1 MGDAR
6 SHSKNAPRFRRGRIR
21 AFAVLFLVSAGAA
34 PVLAQCSG
42 AIPNF
47 RVADETPGASITL
60 AWDAP
65 GGAPPGTTY
74 EIVRMDA
81 PGYCS
86 ISSGNLRTFTTTSTT
101 FAAILDLPNS
111 AYTFTVRLQSDPT
124 VSAGCQYATDTFPPP
139 VKPSLAGA
147 SPTPGQAV
155 LTYSYPIETA
165 YFAMLLFRGTTAASQ
180 PDLVAA
186 PEYCPAGSVFT
197 FTDYGPGGSAAGGGT
212 LSGPYF
218 YRLFAYNFGS
228 AAGEAGVPSD
238 LISINVIGT
247 CSAPDAPRN
256 PTIASATNPGA
267 PVTGTDFLALS
278 WQAPLTGQP
287 PSGYEYRINGDAFT
301 AVAGL
306 SAIAPPRG
314 TNDPITLT
322 VRARACNPSVAGPEV
337 SSTVVA
343 PASPGA
349 NFSFT
354 TPTQAT
360 KPITFT
366 DTSSPQATSW
376 LWLFDDGTSETVQ
389 SPTHTFST
397 VGIHQ
402 VALIASNGSGSSVKV
417 VSINVVAA
425 SASVVVTASRQRQAF
440 DATDDPGRRRLA
452 AVLLR
457 GEGHTLVALRS
468 LGTEDTVVY
477 LRFLDRAG
485 NPVAERRLVAPTGQE
500 ATQDIGAYGLTGEYT
515 LEVVMSGRVV
525 AALISDSAPQRT
537 TRPVKRAPDEN

>member
-6 SHSKNAPRFRRGRIR
+6 LHTKGATRSWQSRVRVVAILLL
-21 AFAVLFLVSAGAA
+21 AATAAA
-34 PVLAQCSG
+34 PMVAQCSG

-47 RVADETPGASITL
+47 RVTDETPGSSITL

-65 GGAPPGTTY
+65 GGAPPSTVY
-74 EIVRMDA
+74 EIVRVNA

-86 ISSGNLRTFTTTSTT
+86 IPTGSVRTYTTTSTT
-101 FAAILDLPNS
+101 FTAILDVPNS
-111 AYTFTVRLQSDPT
+111 AYTFTVRLQSDPS
-124 VSAGCQYATDTFPPP
+124 VSAGCQYASDTFPPP
-139 VKPSLAGA
+139 SKPSLAGA

-155 LTYSYPIETA
+155 LTFSYPSETA

-186 PEYCPAGSVFT
+186 PEYCPAGTVYS
-197 FTDYGPGGSAAGGGT
+197 FTDFGPGGSAAGGGT

-238 LISINVIGT
+238 LISINVIGA

-256 PTIASATNPGA
+256 PTVTSAANPSA
-267 PVTGTDFLALS
+267 PVTGTDFLTVS
-278 WQAPLTGQP
+278 WLAPLAGQAP
-287 PSGYEYRINGDAFT
+287 SNYEYRINGDAFT
-301 AVAGL
+301 SVPGL
-306 SAIAPPRG
+306 SATAPPRG

-343 PASPGA
+343 LVSPGA
-349 NFSFT
+349 NFTFT
-354 TPTQAT
+354 TPAQAT

-376 LWLFDDGTSETVQ
+376 LWLFDDGTSATTQ

-397 VGIHQ
+397 TGVHQ

-425 SASVVVTASRQRQAF
+425 SSSVVTASRERHAF
-440 DATDDPGRRRLA
+440 DATDDPGRSRLRDI
-452 AVLLR
+452 LLR

-468 LGTEDTVVY
+468 LESEDEVVY

-485 NPVAERRLVAPTGQE
+485 NAVAERRLVAPAGQE
-500 ATQDIGAYGLTGEYT
+500 ATQDIGAYGLSGEYT

-525 AALISDSAPQRT
+525 AAFISDSAPQRT
-537 TRPVKRAPDEN
+537 ARPVKRAPDEN